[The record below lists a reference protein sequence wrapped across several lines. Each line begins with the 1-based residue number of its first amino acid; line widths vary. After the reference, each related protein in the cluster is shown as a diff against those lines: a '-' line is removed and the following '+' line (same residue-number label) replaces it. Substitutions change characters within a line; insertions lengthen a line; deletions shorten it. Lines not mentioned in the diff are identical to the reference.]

1 MLVYEAHT
9 ARNNQYARCKSS
21 SAYPIATS
29 ASPPVGTLNTY
40 RKACNIVAYI
50 CANYTSGIDR
60 QKTSEQGMR
69 PELGV

>member
-1 MLVYEAHT
+1 M
-9 ARNNQYARCKSS
+9 
-21 SAYPIATS
+21 
-29 ASPPVGTLNTY
+29 GTLNTY

-60 QKTSEQGMR
+60 QKMSEEGMR